1 MIKRYFMNNLTNE
14 VLKIVFPMNILY
26 ISYHSLISFS
36 FGKKYGILLPRESFF
51 LELKPCIFFHILPF
65 KDFNVLHIYCLFP
78 PPISLANF
86 SEIIN
91 LVMDLLLLK
100 KKKKPFQNTLFLN
113 SFQQFAVLFYFV
125 IILLKAWSCLI
136 FSISILFSFY
146 YSLTLILTICYEL
159 NYATPGPLY
168 RLQS

>member
-1 MIKRYFMNNLTNE
+1 MNNLTNE

-36 FGKKYGILLPRESFF
+36 FGKKYGILLPKESFIF

-65 KDFNVLHIYCLFP
+65 KDFNVLHIYCLP
-78 PPISLANF
+78 PPRHFLSKFLWNYKFSHGSLIK
-86 SEIIN
+86 E
-91 LVMDLLLLK
+91 
-100 KKKKPFQNTLFLN
+100 KKKPFQNTLFLN

>member
-1 MIKRYFMNNLTNE
+1 MNNLTNE

-100 KKKKPFQNTLFLN
+100 KKKSRSKTLF
-113 SFQQFAVLFYFV
+113 F
-125 IILLKAWSCLI
+125 
-136 FSISILFSFY
+136 
-146 YSLTLILTICYEL
+146 
-159 NYATPGPLY
+159 
-168 RLQS
+168 